1 MVVVERK
8 VHSPCPAS
16 NSKMIVGNFE
26 DSSCAVGMGI
36 VGQKVKCPFGEVN
49 GKVFLEPLDLA
60 GCLRGD
66 GDGVLSGLG
75 CCGFDFFQPSETAFR
90 VCVDGAEVWLDVEYG
105 GSIDEVEGAN
115 F

>member
-1 MVVVERK
+1 
-8 VHSPCPAS
+8 
-16 NSKMIVGNFE
+16 MIVGNFE
-26 DSSCAVGMGI
+26 DSSCTVGMGI

-49 GKVFLEPLDLA
+49 GKVFLEPLDFA
-60 GCLRGD
+60 SCLGRD

-90 VCVDGAEVWLDVEYG
+90 VGVDGAEVWLDVEYG
-105 GSIDEVEGAN
+105 GSIDEVKGAN